1 MILNRFWEK
10 LRGESGDEK
19 GSKKSIDKQLLDV
32 DFFCHLSYMAAI
44 ATSGISRSGLF
55 EYAAKLPYISSSYFK
70 RAVFVAKAFNHDYA
84 EACRIVGQN
93 TDEPEVKAFLLRM
106 SGAMSSGEDIV
117 VFLQREAQVS
127 SDAYGNQYE
136 RRLETLRKWTDAYV
150 ALIMTTAIV
159 TIMAV
164 VSMMIG
170 NVTVAFVIGLSV
182 LTIVVTIAGVWLIYN
197 AAPRENKNHKLPVR
211 SKEQTLARNLSR
223 LTLPIAVVV
232 AAFMLVMKIDLGYVM
247 MVVSIFILPLGL
259 LGKIDDGKI
268 DKRDGEV
275 AGLLRSLGGVSQAIG
290 ATVNEA
296 MARLDFHSLGSLERD
311 VNLLYT
317 RLLAGIAPNLCWN
330 QFVGETGSEQVNRSV
345 RTFLDGVSLGGE
357 PELVGN
363 SASGF
368 AMKISLLRAKRKL
381 IESGILWLAIVMH
394 VVLSALV
401 LFVYQILVSFTE
413 LIETVMPDETGIDA
427 LTASGMPS
435 FGLYGGASTELSLLH
450 FMVITIVLVLAFAN
464 ATAIYATSGGHI
476 YKIFFYLALTLGA
489 SGGAIIL
496 VPPIVKMMFAGMG

>member
-1 MILNRFWEK
+1 MVWYKFWA
-10 LRGESGDEK
+10 K
-19 GSKKSIDKQLLDV
+19 GKDGGKKDASKSVDNQLLEV

-55 EYAAKLPYISSSYFK
+55 EYAAKMPYISASYFK

-93 TDEPEVKAFLLRM
+93 TQEPDVKAFLLRM
-106 SGAMSSGEDIV
+106 SGALSSGEDIV
-117 VFLQREAQVS
+117 TFLQREADVS

-150 ALIMTTAIV
+150 ALIMTTAVV
-159 TIMAV
+159 TIVSV

-170 NVTVAFVIGLSV
+170 NVTTVFVVGMSS
-182 LTIVVTIAGVWLIYN
+182 LTIVVTIAGVWLIYHS
-197 AAPRENKNHKLPVR
+197 APRESKVHSLSIR
-211 SKEQTLARNLSR
+211 SKEQNLARNMVR
-223 LTLPIAVVV
+223 LTLPVVVVV
-232 AAFMLVMKIDLGYVM
+232 AALMLVMKIDLGYVM
-247 MVVSIFILPLGL
+247 IAVAIFIFPLGL
-259 LGKIDDGKI
+259 IGKIDDGKI
-268 DKRDGEV
+268 DKRDSEV

-290 ATVNEA
+290 STVNEA
-296 MARLDFHSLGSLERD
+296 MARLDFHSLGSLKEN

-317 RLLAGIAPNLCWN
+317 RILAGIDPRLCWD

-345 RTFLDGVSLGGE
+345 RTFLDGVLLGGE

-368 AMKISLLRAKRKL
+368 AMKITLLRAKRKL
-381 IESGILWLAIVMH
+381 IESGMLWLAVVMH
-394 VVLSALV
+394 MVLSILV
-401 LFVYQILVSFTE
+401 VFVYQVLVSFTA
-413 LIETVMPDETGIDA
+413 LIADVMPGDTGVDA
-427 LTASGMPS
+427 IAAAGIPA
-435 FGLYGGASTELSLLH
+435 FGLYGGASTELDLLH

-476 YKIFFYLALTLGA
+476 YKIFFYLTLTLGA
-489 SGGAIIL
+489 SGFAVIL
-496 VPPIVKMMFAGMG
+496 GPPVVRMMFSGMG